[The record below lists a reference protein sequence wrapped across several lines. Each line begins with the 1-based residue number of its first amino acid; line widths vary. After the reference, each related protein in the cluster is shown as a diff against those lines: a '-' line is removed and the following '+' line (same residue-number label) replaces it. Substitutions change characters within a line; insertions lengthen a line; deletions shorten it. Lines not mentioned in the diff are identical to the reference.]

1 MSTNFSEIPILDLS
15 LADDP
20 STKQQL
26 LKELRHIL
34 LNIGFLYVKNHGV
47 STDVIDALVK
57 VLPNLFDIP
66 KREKDSIALEK
77 SPHFLGYSGMGAE
90 KTAQVSD
97 QREQFEF
104 ATELE
109 SSWVEGDPLYK
120 RLLGPNQW
128 PPSLPLICP
137 VIEKYIQSL
146 LELSTRFLTLVAEA
160 LNISSSSL
168 HTFLSP
174 QHRLKVVHYSPI
186 ISPGDNQGV
195 GPHKDSSGWW
205 TFLLQASPPHI
216 RGLQAMNRSGAWID
230 VPNIPGTFVVNIGQ
244 AFEVA
249 TNGVCP
255 ATIHRV
261 LSSEYDRYSI
271 PFFQGVRGDATKKD
285 FEALWPQLKRQGRKE
300 SKEGQSIDSPFL
312 SGKYDTWGESQ
323 LRTKVR
329 SHRDAGKKF
338 YGPVYEKYIN
348 DSPALDNTDTA
359 TQLIGYL
366 NNPSQNGRL
375 TIGAWPANTRY
386 TALRKQVHFGIAYL
400 APSDLTKPTDPLSID
415 LGEVTAAL
423 ELLGS
428 SCV

>member
-20 STKQQL
+20 STKPQL
-26 LKELRHIL
+26 LKELKHVL
-34 LNIGFLYVKNHGV
+34 LNVGFLYVKNHGAPKDTV
-47 STDVIDALVK
+47 DELVN
-57 VLPNLFDIP
+57 VLPSLFALPDE
-66 KREKDSIALEK
+66 EKNSIALEK

-90 KTAQVSD
+90 ITAQVSD
-97 QREQFEF
+97 QREQYEF
-104 ATELE
+104 ATELK
-109 SSWVEGDPLYK
+109 SSWVEGDPIYK

-128 PPSLPLICP
+128 PSSLPSIRTI
-137 VIEKYIQSL
+137 VENYIQAL
-146 LELSTRFLTLVAEA
+146 CELSTRFLTLVAEA
-160 LNISSSSL
+160 LNIPSSSL
-168 HTFLSP
+168 HSFLSP

-186 ISPGDNQGV
+186 TSPNNIQGV

-216 RGLQAMNRSGAWID
+216 RGLQAMNRSGTWID

-249 TNGVCP
+249 TNGLCP

-285 FEALWPQLKRQGRKE
+285 FEGLWPQLEGQGTKE
-300 SKEGQSIDSPFL
+300 SEKGKSIDSPFL

-329 SHRDAGKKF
+329 SHRDAGKMF
-338 YGPVYEKYIN
+338 YPSV
-348 DSPALDNTDTA
+348 LD
-359 TQLIGYL
+359 
-366 NNPSQNGRL
+366 
-375 TIGAWPANTRY
+375 RY
-386 TALRKQVHFGIAYL
+386 VN
-400 APSDLTKPTDPLSID
+400 
-415 LGEVTAAL
+415 E
-423 ELLGS
+423 
-428 SCV
+428 